1 MQHLWSSVSSL
12 DEWLFAGETLR
23 DDTVDESTEEQAWA
37 DSWLNY
43 NGKYSKEGFDMVP
56 LPRAMWKI
64 KRVHLDFLR
73 AFTEKLT
80 AWRENSKSNLTRKPD
95 IGFSNEI

>member
-1 MQHLWSSVSSL
+1 
-12 DEWLFAGETLR
+12 
-23 DDTVDESTEEQAWA
+23 
-37 DSWLNY
+37 
-43 NGKYSKEGFDMVP
+43 MVP

-64 KRVHLDFLR
+64 KRVHLNFLR

-95 IGFSNEI
+95 IGFSNEILHGIHSSGSAFFLNRIVKRKLMKLLGEIKRLVLL